1 MSSSFNVSS
10 ATAAELLT
18 FFNAHTGG
26 NPVKKFADRK
36 TAERRVS
43 ALLAQAPAKDVKA
56 PKEPSKPKV
65 QASAPATPATR
76 SAAIAASWQDPATKV
91 ARSMRYA
98 VTTNGE
104 TYKSLPAALVALGI
118 PLTNAVIRARAQLRD
133 TGTLTFE
140 GHAFKLVA

>member
-1 MSSSFNVSS
+1 MKSINTTTTT
-10 ATAAELLT
+10 ATELLA
-18 FFNAHTGG
+18 FYNAHA
-26 NPVKKFADRK
+26 PKAIAKFADRK

>member
-1 MSSSFNVSS
+1 MKSINTTT
-10 ATAAELLT
+10 ATAAELLA
-18 FFNAHTGG
+18 FYNAHA
-26 NPVKKFADRK
+26 PKAIAKFADRK